1 MSDRTIMWLRASSAV
16 RLSCFSRETI
26 RRRSMVWDDER
37 LKGRIRFKMLQLNEG
52 AEATPRYY
60 WPDLQAFMA
69 APAMRKAIEYV
80 PVFLERSADS
90 FHVEPE
96 ERVPEISSP
105 VIRIEAAAAYLDVC
119 RDTIEDRMIDWQD
132 AAVQYRIRS
141 SRSELKAGRHLVRLC
156 YRPDVEGLLKVAP
169 LTSE

>member
-1 MSDRTIMWLRASSAV
+1 
-16 RLSCFSRETI
+16 
-26 RRRSMVWDDER
+26 
-37 LKGRIRFKMLQLNEG
+37 MLQLNEG

-60 WPDLQAFMA
+60 WPDLRAFMV
-69 APAMRKAIEYV
+69 APAMRNAIEFV
-80 PVFLERSADS
+80 PVFSKQSADS
-90 FHVEPE
+90 FHVELE
-96 ERVPEISSP
+96 QRVPEISSP
-105 VIRIEAAAAYLDVC
+105 LIRIEAAATYLDVC

-141 SRSELKAGRHLVRLC
+141 SRSELKVGRNLVRLC